1 MAATREEIEAW
12 LSTGLEKNSTHVII
26 VVDTW
31 DYEDYPVYVAPQEN
45 VHEKVAGYKNSPD
58 RVVEV
63 YNLCLSL
70 DKQLNQRRTLNY

>member
-12 LSTGLEKNSTHVII
+12 LSRGLEQNSTHVII
-26 VVDTW
+26 AVDTW
-31 DYEDYPVYVAPQEN
+31 DYEDYPVYVAQQEN

-63 YNLCLSL
+63 YNLSLSI